1 MNITAA
7 QLTHHTT
14 VSQEYL
20 LLSHLQRLERN
31 RAGRRAVHIH
41 LSNLRDHNRKA
52 HHIKIAGNTF
62 EGLVRHFDGQM
73 FALNNGDLIFICTG
87 ASVEE
92 MDDAVMRLRFLFG
105 DDPLAILDVADN
117 FSTWY
122 NLEVQYH
129 ELLAIAERLYEAEQA
144 RQERLRARSAQW
156 GENEDGALR
165 PAITPAQLHRLE
177 GFLKSADLS
186 SFVRRQQVCAVSA
199 EARPKRILKEIYVSI
214 DELAATVLPE
224 VNLSR
229 NRWLFQHLTMT
240 LDRRI
245 LKLLT
250 RAEDTDLHSSFSM
263 NLNVST
269 LLSPEFLQFDSE
281 LRMGGR
287 GTIVIELQL
296 VDVFADVSDF
306 FFARDYLSEKG
317 YRLCID
323 GITHQ
328 SLPLIDRKTLGADLV
343 KVLWSPAFTD
353 ESPDDGKR
361 DRLREA
367 IERCGKS
374 RVIFARCDSPEA
386 VRFGYD
392 LGITLFQG
400 RFIDSLM
407 QEETRFGMTSFT
419 L

>member
-7 QLTHHTT
+7 QLTQHAT

-20 LLSHLQRLERN
+20 LLSYLQRLDRH
-31 RAGRRAVHIH
+31 RTGRRAVHIH
-41 LSNLRDHNRKA
+41 LSNLRDHNRKS

-62 EGLVRHFDGQM
+62 EGLVRHFEGQM
-73 FALNNGDLIFICTG
+73 FALANGDLIFVCTG

-92 MDDAVMRLRFLFG
+92 MDDAVMRLRFLFS

-122 NLEVQYH
+122 NLEIQYH
-129 ELLAIAERLYEAEQA
+129 ELLAIAERLYEAEQT
-144 RQERLRARSAQW
+144 RQERLRTRSAQW
-156 GENEDGALR
+156 GENEDGAVR

-177 GFLKSADLS
+177 EFLKSADLS
-186 SFVRRQQVCAVSA
+186 SFVRRQQVCAVTA

-214 DELAATVLPE
+214 DELAATVLPD

-263 NLNVST
+263 NLNVGT

-296 VDVFADVSDF
+296 VDIFADISEF

-323 GITHQ
+323 GVTHH
-328 SLPLIDRKTLGADLV
+328 SLPLVDRKALGTDLI
-343 KVLWSPAFTD
+343 KVLWSPAFID

-361 DRLREA
+361 DRFRHA

-374 RVIFARCDSPEA
+374 RVVLAHCDSPEA
-386 VRFGYD
+386 VRFGHQ

-400 RFIDSLM
+400 RFLDTLM
-407 QEETRFGMTSFT
+407 QEESRFGMSSFT

>member
-7 QLTHHTT
+7 QLAHHAT

-20 LLSHLQRLERN
+20 LLSYLQRLERH
-31 RAGRRAVHIH
+31 RTGRRAVHIH
-41 LSNLRDHNRKA
+41 LSKLRDHNRKS

-62 EGLVRHFDGQM
+62 EGLVRHFEGQM
-73 FALNNGDLIFICTG
+73 FALNNGDLIFICSG

-92 MDDAVMRLRFLFG
+92 MDDAVMRLRFLFS

-129 ELLAIAERLYEAEQA
+129 ELLHIAEDLYESEQV
-144 RQERLRARSAQW
+144 RQDRLRSRSAQW
-156 GENEDGALR
+156 GENEDGAVR
-165 PAITPAQLHRLE
+165 PALTPAQLHRLE
-177 GFLKSADLS
+177 DFLKSADLS
-186 SFVRRQQVCAVSA
+186 SFVRRQQVCAVSKNT
-199 EARPKRILKEIYVSI
+199 RPKRILKEIYVSI
-214 DELAATVLPE
+214 DELASTVLPE
-224 VNLSR
+224 VDLAG

-250 RAEDTDLHSSFSM
+250 RAEDSNLHSSFSM

-269 LLSPEFLQFDSE
+269 LLAPEFLQFDSE

-296 VDVFADVSDF
+296 VDIFADVSEF

-323 GITHQ
+323 GITHH
-328 SLPLIDRKTLGADLV
+328 SLPLVDRKALGTDLI
-343 KVLWSPAFTD
+343 KVQWSPAFTD
-353 ESPDDGKR
+353 DSPEGGKR
-361 DRLREA
+361 DAFRQA
-367 IERCGKS
+367 IDRCGKS
-374 RVIFARCDSPEA
+374 RVILARCDSPEA
-386 VRFGYD
+386 VRFGHD
-392 LGITLFQG
+392 LGITMFQG
-400 RFIDSLM
+400 RFLDSLM
-407 QEETRFGMTSFT
+407 QEEARFGMVSFS

>member
-7 QLTHHTT
+7 QLTQHAT

-20 LLSHLQRLERN
+20 LLSYLQRLERH
-31 RAGRRAVHIH
+31 RGGRRAVHIH
-41 LSNLRDHNRKA
+41 LSKLRDHNRKS

-62 EGLVRHFDGQM
+62 EGLVRHFEGQM
-73 FALNNGDLIFICTG
+73 FALANGDLIFVCTG

-122 NLEVQYH
+122 NLEIQYQ
-129 ELLAIAERLYEAEQA
+129 ELLSIVERLYEAEQT
-144 RQERLRARSAQW
+144 RQERLRTRSAQW
-156 GENEDGALR
+156 GENEDGAVR

-177 GFLKSADLS
+177 DFLKSADLS
-186 SFVRRQQVCAVSA
+186 SFVRRQQVCAVTA
-199 EARPKRILKEIYVSI
+199 EARPRRILKEIYVSI
-214 DELAATVLPE
+214 DELAATVLPD

-263 NLNVST
+263 NLNVGT

-296 VDVFADVSDF
+296 VDIFADISEF

-323 GITHQ
+323 GVTHH
-328 SLPLIDRKTLGADLV
+328 SLPLVDRKTLGTDLI
-343 KVLWSPAFTD
+343 KVLWSPAFID
-353 ESPDDGKR
+353 DSPDDGKR
-361 DRLREA
+361 ERFRQA

-374 RVIFARCDSPEA
+374 RVILAHCDSPEA
-386 VRFGYD
+386 VRFGHQ

-400 RFIDSLM
+400 RFLDSLM
-407 QEETRFGMTSFT
+407 QEEARFGMASFT

>member
-7 QLTHHTT
+7 QLAQHAT

-20 LLSHLQRLERN
+20 LLSYLQRLERH
-31 RAGRRAVHIH
+31 RTGRRAVHIH
-41 LSNLRDHNRKA
+41 LSSLRAYNRKA

-62 EGLVRHFDGQM
+62 EGLVRHFEGQM

-122 NLEVQYH
+122 NLEIQYQ
-129 ELLAIAERLYEAEQA
+129 EILAIAERLYEAEQA
-144 RQERLRARSAQW
+144 RQERLRSRSAQW
-156 GENEDGALR
+156 GENEEGNTR
-165 PAITPAQLHRLE
+165 PAMTPAQLHRLE
-177 GFLKSADLS
+177 EFLKSADLS
-186 SFVRRQQVCAVSA
+186 SFVRRQQVCAVTA

-224 VNLSR
+224 ANLAA
-229 NRWLFQHLTMT
+229 NRWLFQHFTMT

-250 RAEDTDLHSSFSM
+250 RAEDRDLHSSFSM
-263 NLNVST
+263 NLNVAT

-296 VDVFADVSDF
+296 VDIFADVSDF

-323 GITHQ
+323 GVTHH
-328 SLPLIDRKTLGADLV
+328 SLPLVDRKALGTDLV
-343 KVLWSPAFTD
+343 KVLWSPAFID
-353 ESPDDGKR
+353 DSPDDGKR
-361 DRLREA
+361 DKIHEA
-367 IERCGKS
+367 IARCGKS
-374 RVIFARCDSPEA
+374 RIILAHCDTEEA
-386 VRFGYD
+386 VRFGHQ
-392 LGITLFQG
+392 LGITMFQG
-400 RFIDSLM
+400 RFLDGLM
-407 QEETRFGMTSFT
+407 QEETRFGMTSFQ

>member
-7 QLTHHTT
+7 QLAQHAT

-20 LLSHLQRLERN
+20 LLSYLQRLERH
-31 RAGRRAVHIH
+31 RTGRRAVHIH
-41 LSNLRDHNRKA
+41 LSSLRAYNRKA

-62 EGLVRHFDGQM
+62 EGLVRHFEGQM

-122 NLEVQYH
+122 NLEIQYQ
-129 ELLAIAERLYEAEQA
+129 EILAIAERLYEAEQA
-144 RQERLRARSAQW
+144 RQERLRSRSAQW
-156 GENEDGALR
+156 GENEEGNTR
-165 PAITPAQLHRLE
+165 PAMTPAQLHRLE
-177 GFLKSADLS
+177 EFLKSADLS
-186 SFVRRQQVCAVSA
+186 SFVRRQQVCAVTA

-224 VNLSR
+224 ANLAA
-229 NRWLFQHLTMT
+229 NRWLFQHFTMT

-250 RAEDTDLHSSFSM
+250 RAEDRDLHSSFSM
-263 NLNVST
+263 NLNVAT

-296 VDVFADVSDF
+296 VDIYADVSDF

-323 GITHQ
+323 GVTHH
-328 SLPLIDRKTLGADLV
+328 SLPLVDRKALGTDLV
-343 KVLWSPAFTD
+343 KVLWSPAFID
-353 ESPDDGKR
+353 DSPDEGKR
-361 DRLREA
+361 DKIHEA
-367 IERCGKS
+367 IDRCGRS
-374 RVIFARCDSPEA
+374 RIILAHCDSEEA
-386 VRFGYD
+386 VRFGHK
-392 LGITLFQG
+392 LGITMFQG
-400 RFIDSLM
+400 RFLDSLM
-407 QEETRFGMTSFT
+407 QEETRFGMTSFQ

>member
-7 QLTHHTT
+7 QLAQHAT

-20 LLSHLQRLERN
+20 LLSYLQRLERH
-31 RAGRRAVHIH
+31 RTGRRAVHIH
-41 LSNLRDHNRKA
+41 LSSLRAYNRKA

-62 EGLVRHFDGQM
+62 EGLVRHFEGQM

-122 NLEVQYH
+122 NLEIQYQ
-129 ELLAIAERLYEAEQA
+129 EILAIAERLYEAEQA
-144 RQERLRARSAQW
+144 RQERLRSRSAQW
-156 GENEDGALR
+156 GENEEGNTR
-165 PAITPAQLHRLE
+165 PAMTPAQLHRLE
-177 GFLKSADLS
+177 EFLKSADLS
-186 SFVRRQQVCAVSA
+186 SFVRRQQVCAVTA

-224 VNLSR
+224 ANLAA
-229 NRWLFQHLTMT
+229 NRWLFQHFTMT

-250 RAEDTDLHSSFSM
+250 RAEDRDLHSSFSM
-263 NLNVST
+263 NLNVAT

-296 VDVFADVSDF
+296 VDIFADVSDF

-323 GITHQ
+323 GVTHH
-328 SLPLIDRKTLGADLV
+328 SLPLVDRKALGTDLV
-343 KVLWSPAFTD
+343 KVLWSPAFID
-353 ESPDDGKR
+353 DSPDDGKR
-361 DRLREA
+361 DKIHEA
-367 IERCGKS
+367 IERCGRS
-374 RVIFARCDSPEA
+374 RIILAHCDTEEA
-386 VRFGYD
+386 VRFGHKH
-392 LGITLFQG
+392 GITMFQG
-400 RFIDSLM
+400 RFLDGLM
-407 QEETRFGMTSFT
+407 QEETRFGMTSFQ

>member
-1 MNITAA
+1 MNFTAA
-7 QLTHHTT
+7 HLAPQPT

-20 LLSHLQRLERN
+20 LLSYLQRLERH
-31 RAGRRAVHIH
+31 RTGRRAVHIH
-41 LSNLRDHNRKA
+41 LSSLRDHNRKN

-62 EGLVRHFDGQM
+62 EGLVRQFEGQM

-122 NLEVQYH
+122 NLEIQYQ
-129 ELLAIAERLYEAEQA
+129 ELLSIAEQLYEAEQT
-144 RQERLRARSAQW
+144 RQERLRNRSAQW
-156 GENEDGALR
+156 GENQDGTSR

-177 GFLKSADLS
+177 EFLKSADLS
-186 SFVRRQQVCAVSA
+186 SFMRRQQVCAVTA
-199 EARPKRILKEIYVSI
+199 ESRPRRILKEIYISI

-224 VNLSR
+224 VNLVA
-229 NRWLFQHLTMT
+229 NKWLFQHLTMT

-250 RAEDTDLHSSFSM
+250 RAEDRDLHSSISL

-296 VDVFADVSDF
+296 IDIYADVSEF

-323 GITHQ
+323 GVTHH
-328 SLPLIDRKTLGADLV
+328 SLPLVDRKALGTDLI
-343 KVLWSPAFTD
+343 KVLWSPAFID
-353 ESPDDGKR
+353 ESPDEGKR
-361 DRLREA
+361 EKFQQA

-374 RVIFARCDSPEA
+374 RVVLARCDSPDA
-386 VRFGYD
+386 VRFGHQ
-392 LGITLFQG
+392 LGITMFQG
-400 RFIDSLM
+400 RFLDALM
-407 QEETRFGMTSFT
+407 QEEMRFGMTSFN

>member
-7 QLTHHTT
+7 QLTQHAT

-20 LLSHLQRLERN
+20 LLSYLQRLDRH
-31 RAGRRAVHIH
+31 RTGRRAVHIH
-41 LSNLRDHNRKA
+41 LSNLRDHNRKS

-62 EGLVRHFDGQM
+62 EGLVRHFEGQM
-73 FALNNGDLIFICTG
+73 FALANGDLIFVCTG

-92 MDDAVMRLRFLFG
+92 MDDAVMRLRFLFS

-122 NLEVQYH
+122 NLEIQYH
-129 ELLAIAERLYEAEQA
+129 ELLAITERLYEAEQT
-144 RQERLRARSAQW
+144 RQERLRTRSAQW
-156 GENEDGALR
+156 GENEDGAVR

-177 GFLKSADLS
+177 DFLKSADLS
-186 SFVRRQQVCAVSA
+186 SFVRRQQVCAVTA

-214 DELAATVLPE
+214 DELAATVLPD

-263 NLNVST
+263 NLNVGT

-296 VDVFADVSDF
+296 VDIFADISEF

-323 GITHQ
+323 GVTHH
-328 SLPLIDRKTLGADLV
+328 SLPLVDRKALGTDLI
-343 KVLWSPAFTD
+343 KVLWSPAFID

-361 DRLREA
+361 DRFRHA

-374 RVIFARCDSPEA
+374 RVILAHCDSPEA
-386 VRFGYD
+386 VRFGHQ

-400 RFIDSLM
+400 RFLDTLM
-407 QEETRFGMTSFT
+407 QEEGRFGMSSFT

>member
-7 QLTHHTT
+7 QLTQHAA

-20 LLSHLQRLERN
+20 LLSYLQRLERH

-41 LSNLRDHNRKA
+41 LSNLRDHNRKS

-62 EGLVRHFDGQM
+62 EGLVRQFEGQM
-73 FALNNGDLIFICTG
+73 FTLANGDLIFVCTG
-87 ASVEE
+87 AGVEE

-122 NLEVQYH
+122 NLEIQYQ
-129 ELLAIAERLYEAEQA
+129 ELLSIVERLYGAEQT
-144 RQERLRARSAQW
+144 RQERLRTRSVQW
-156 GENEDGALR
+156 GENEDGAVR

-177 GFLKSADLS
+177 DFLKSADLS
-186 SFVRRQQVCAVSA
+186 SFVRRQQVCAVTA
-199 EARPKRILKEIYVSI
+199 EAKPRRILKEIYVSI
-214 DELAATVLPE
+214 DELAATVLPD

-263 NLNVST
+263 NLNVAT

-296 VDVFADVSDF
+296 VDIFADISEF

-323 GITHQ
+323 GVTHH
-328 SLPLIDRKTLGADLV
+328 SLPLVDRKAIGTDLI

-353 ESPDDGKR
+353 DSPDDGKR
-361 DRLREA
+361 ERFRQA

-374 RVIFARCDSPEA
+374 RVILAHCDSPEA
-386 VRFGYD
+386 VRFGHQ

-400 RFIDSLM
+400 RFLDSLM
-407 QEETRFGMTSFT
+407 QEEARFGMASFT